1 MSKLVCPKCGRIAM
15 DSVVQVMRNEKG
27 TTRYRVFRHPRVKQK
42 AGVKH
47 VKRCYVKM
55 SDFGIDETSGLLE
68 KAASEKGLTKSIP
81 SKGVEKVRFELWKE
95 KYEKSISNR
104 DT

>member
-27 TTRYRVFRHPRVKQK
+27 STRYRVFRHPRVKQK

-55 SDFGIDETSGLLE
+55 SDIGIEEISGLLE
-68 KAASEKGLTKSIP
+68 KASGEKGLTKSILNKD
-81 SKGVEKVRFELWKE
+81 SERTRSELWKE
-95 KYEKSISNR
+95 KYEK
-104 DT
+104 